1 MADAKHTNHSSAS
14 KQAKQPGYAGESA
27 LRGAAPCDADERK
40 GYLQEQMQAF
50 IDGLKFKEIA
60 EYVQLMNHPRKLIIN
75 NLLSGI
81 ARGVGI
87 AMGLSV
93 FLVTALYVLRALG
106 TLNLPIIGD
115 YIADIVKVVQAQLE
129 GRTY

>member
-1 MADAKHTNHSSAS
+1 
-14 KQAKQPGYAGESA
+14 
-27 LRGAAPCDADERK
+27 
-40 GYLQEQMQAF
+40 MQAF
-50 IDGLKFKEIA
+50 NDGLKFKEIA

>member
-1 MADAKHTNHSSAS
+1 
-14 KQAKQPGYAGESA
+14 
-27 LRGAAPCDADERK
+27 
-40 GYLQEQMQAF
+40 MQAF